1 MNLHQH
7 HVGIIGGGAS
17 GIFTLCSLLD
27 LKIEED
33 NLLPLQITL
42 IEKNNMLGEGM
53 AYRGDYTSNL
63 LNTAAGLFS
72 GMNDD
77 RDFPLKN
84 QPSFLKWLRENHAI
98 WRQHCPTLSP
108 SDITKNAYL
117 PRCLV
122 GVYLRSITD
131 FYSKIAHQYNTTI
144 HFIQD
149 EVEDIEAD
157 LDWQNAWPTQTHL
170 AKILRCK
177 TVGIMGTKLS
187 ALDTVGILTSH
198 HYTGKIIMASRSG
211 FLPSVKNMH
220 HAYQP
225 FLLTADTLMHLV
237 KTSSG
242 KLKLNDVINLV
253 KAEMEYASH
262 TAIDWDKLFS
272 KKIFSLKWFQWQIKM
287 AEDNSTLWNSVL
299 ASAREFFILSWHW
312 LGRGGKIIFKKQYV
326 FLWETYRF
334 SMPLSTA
341 YELMQL
347 VKSERLSIVSF
358 VVEPQ
363 IKQNR
368 FQFSGVD
375 CVNNKSALY
384 EVDCLINA
392 TGINYDVNQIEST
405 LIKNLLARG
414 QLTAN
419 SFGGIMVD
427 FNQLTVLN
435 ERRFFVTG
443 DLTKGDRFFTNS
455 YLVCSGQAAQ
465 VARSIIED
473 CVAELS
479 ESWKRDVPVNQ
490 IQNRECNERM

>member
-1 MNLHQH
+1 
-7 HVGIIGGGAS
+7 
-17 GIFTLCSLLD
+17 
-27 LKIEED
+27 
-33 NLLPLQITL
+33 
-42 IEKNNMLGEGM
+42 
-53 AYRGDYTSNL
+53 
-63 LNTAAGLFS
+63 
-72 GMNDD
+72 
-77 RDFPLKN
+77 
-84 QPSFLKWLRENHAI
+84 
-98 WRQHCPTLSP
+98 
-108 SDITKNAYL
+108 
-117 PRCLV
+117 
-122 GVYLRSITD
+122 
-131 FYSKIAHQYNTTI
+131 
-144 HFIQD
+144 
-149 EVEDIEAD
+149 
-157 LDWQNAWPTQTHL
+157 
-170 AKILRCK
+170 
-177 TVGIMGTKLS
+177 MGTKLS

-299 ASAREFFILSWHW
+299 ASASEFFILAWHW
-312 LGRGGKIIFKKQYV
+312 LDRDEKIIFKNQYA
-326 FLWETYRF
+326 FMWETYRF

-479 ESWKRDVPVNQ
+479 
-490 IQNRECNERM
+490 